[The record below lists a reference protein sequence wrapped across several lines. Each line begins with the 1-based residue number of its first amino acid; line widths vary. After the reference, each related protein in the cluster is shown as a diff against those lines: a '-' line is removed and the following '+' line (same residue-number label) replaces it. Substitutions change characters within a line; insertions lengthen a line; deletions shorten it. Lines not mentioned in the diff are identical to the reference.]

1 MTLPKERLLWLWAT
15 MLRIRTFEETLSQEM
30 QAGRLRTY
38 VHLYSG
44 QEAVATGVC
53 AHLGPDDYISVSY
66 RGRGPSIAKGI
77 DVQRM
82 MAEVFGRA
90 TGTSRGKGGPMHVA
104 DIAKGVVTANVI
116 VGAPI
121 AYAVGAALTLQAN
134 KRDGAVSVAFFGD
147 GATNQGLFHESLTM
161 AAIWKLPVLFVCE
174 NNRYA
179 EATPIEYAMPVL
191 PLAKR
196 TAAYNIPS
204 TTVDGMD
211 VFAVHDAAAEA
222 VQHVRAGQGPFFLEC
237 ETYRYSGHYVGDN
250 TLSYRTREEEEEFRR
265 RDPLVLFRERV
276 LRDELLTNEELERV
290 QAQVE
295 AEIQEALRFAQ
306 ESPPPGPDELM
317 RDVYARWP

>member
-1 MTLPKERLLWLWAT
+1 
-15 MLRIRTFEETLSQEM
+15 
-30 QAGRLRTY
+30 
-38 VHLYSG
+38 
-44 QEAVATGVC
+44 
-53 AHLGPDDYISVSY
+53 
-66 RGRGPSIAKGI
+66 
-77 DVQRM
+77 
-82 MAEVFGRA
+82 
-90 TGTSRGKGGPMHVA
+90 MHVA
-104 DIAKGVVTANVI
+104 DITKGVVTANVI

-121 AYAVGAALTLQAN
+121 AYAVGAALTLQAS
-134 KRDGAVSVAFFGD
+134 KRDGAISVAFFGD

-222 VQHVRAGQGPFFLEC
+222 IQHVRAGQGPFFLEC

-276 LRDELLTNEELERV
+276 LHDELLTNEELERV

-306 ESPPPGPDELM
+306 ESPPPGPDELR